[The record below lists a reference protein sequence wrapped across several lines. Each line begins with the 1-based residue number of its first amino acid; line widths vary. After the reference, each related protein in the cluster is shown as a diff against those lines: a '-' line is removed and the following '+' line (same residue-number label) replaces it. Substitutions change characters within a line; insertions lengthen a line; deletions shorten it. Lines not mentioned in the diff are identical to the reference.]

1 MAKINIKGPIISSA
15 QQWIYDWFGIE
26 ATSPAKVSKVLD
38 SIVSNEDL
46 EVEINSCGGDISA
59 GSEIYTAIRG
69 YTKGNKKANIV
80 GSAYSAGSVIA
91 MACECYMSPTAMMM
105 IHKVSCG
112 ASGNSDDMDKMSQ
125 VLQIADQT
133 IANAYIAKSGMS
145 MEDALNMMGKE
156 TWLTAQ
162 QAKDLGLIDGIM
174 FEENQTSSTSLFL
187 NSFSGMIP
195 EEVIRKMEN
204 EKLQKMI
211 GQDKSKLKNKF
222 NYLKL
227 KGGTNYGI

>member
-1 MAKINIKGPIISSA
+1 MAKINIKGPIISSQ

-26 ATSPAKVSKVLD
+26 ATSPSKVNKILD
-38 SIVSNEDL
+38 SIITNEDL

-69 YTKGNKKANIV
+69 YKKGKKKANIV
-80 GSAYSAGSVIA
+80 GSAYSAGSVVA

-112 ASGNSDDMDKMSQ
+112 ASGNSDDMDKTSK
-125 VLQIADQT
+125 VLQVADQT
-133 IANAYIAKSGMS
+133 IANAYISKSGCS
-145 MEDALNMMGKE
+145 MKDALKMMSEE

-162 QAKDLGLIDGIM
+162 QAKDKGLIDGIM
-174 FEENQTSSTSLFL
+174 FEDTPQNMPLN

-195 EEVIRKMEN
+195 QEVIEKMQN
-204 EKLQKMI
+204 QRLQNTNKVKLQN
-211 GQDKSKLKNKF
+211 KLDF
-222 NYLKL
+222 LKL
-227 KGGTNYGI
+227 KGGI

>member
-1 MAKINIKGPIISSA
+1 MAKINIKGPIISSN

-26 ATSPAKVSKVLD
+26 ATSPAKVNKVLD

-46 EVEINSCGGDISA
+46 EIEINSCGGDISA
-59 GSEIYTAIRG
+59 GSEIYTAIRA
-69 YTKGNKKANIV
+69 YNKGNKRANIV

-125 VLQIADQT
+125 TLQVADQT
-133 IANAYIAKSGMS
+133 IANAYVAKSGMS
-145 MEDALNMMGKE
+145 MKDALKMMKE
-156 TWLTAQ
+156 VTWLTAQ
-162 QAKDLGLIDGIM
+162 QAKDKGLIDGIM
-174 FEENQTSSTSLFL
+174 FENTTQNTQLY

-195 EEVIRKMEN
+195 QKVIEKMQN
-204 EKLQKMI
+204 EKLNNLSKN
-211 GQDKSKLKNKF
+211 KLKNKF
-222 NYLKL
+222 KYLKL
-227 KGGTNYGI
+227 KGGM